1 MCLVFVYLG
10 VLPVHGQWQ
19 SEYYR
24 DHALVGKIYQV
35 EKQQWIDQDS
45 LTEIVLKHNIILL
58 GETHSNPDHHILQAQ
73 IIKTLID
80 DGSAP
85 KIVMEMLEYDDHLLN
100 ESSHEA
106 LTQALQALS
115 PRWDWPLYEPIT
127 QIVQHKQVPLWGG
140 NLDEAT
146 LDTIR
151 QQKSCLLSL
160 AGETMNICQAL
171 PTPAVELIKQLIY
184 ESHCEYMPL
193 QHTQGMAHAQ
203 IAKDIAFANKLVS
216 AGLHDKAVLIAGSVH
231 VRKDIGVPV
240 HLESLGLSA
249 LSIGFIS
256 VHPDFELASDYTSA
270 DTNARSFDVLVFTP
284 SDRQQDPCEEF
295 ARQLEQMKQQ
305 HQ

>member
-1 MCLVFVYLG
+1 MCLVFFYLC

-45 LTEIVLKHNIILL
+45 LTEIVLKHNLILL

-73 IIKTLID
+73 IIKTLVD
-80 DGSAP
+80 AGSAP
-85 KIVMEMLEYDDHLLN
+85 KIVMEMLEYDERLVN

-106 LTQALQALS
+106 LSQALQASS

-127 QIVQHKQVPLWGG
+127 HIVQRKQLPLWGG
-140 NLDEAT
+140 NLDDAT

-151 QQKSCLLSL
+151 QQKSCQFSL
-160 AGETMNICQAL
+160 AGKTMNICQAL

-184 ESHCEYMPL
+184 ASHCEYMPL
-193 QHTQGMAHAQ
+193 QHTQGMANAQ
-203 IAKDIAFANKLVS
+203 IAKDMAFTNKLVS

-249 LSIGFIS
+249 LSIGYIS
-256 VHPDFELASDYTSA
+256 VHPDFELASDYTSG
-270 DTNARSFDVLVFTP
+270 DNARSFDVLVFTP
-284 SDRQQDPCEEF
+284 SDRNQDPCEEF